1 MTGERLVGE
10 PVRSDRPG
18 NGTQALDVAEIL
30 GLCDSI
36 VGHPGRRRHLFGWL
50 KAPGAGPEQWLVVD
64 SYYPVLGVALLVI
77 VFAEVYGL
85 VVRAGLDQ
93 GRLLLAFGIALDTC
107 ARTLGT
113 VAAGRSGS
121 QGWAWAC
128 ALGGSPVVAGFAIF
142 QGDGPVRTEPAP
154 LAGLIALLA
163 SLLIAVALAAASL
176 GI

>member
-1 MTGERLVGE
+1 V
-10 PVRSDRPG
+10 PG
-18 NGTQALDVAEIL
+18 PL
-30 GLCDSI
+30 GLD
-36 VGHPGRRRHLFGWL
+36 L
-50 KAPGAGPEQWLVVD
+50 
-64 SYYPVLGVALLVI
+64 VLGVALLVI